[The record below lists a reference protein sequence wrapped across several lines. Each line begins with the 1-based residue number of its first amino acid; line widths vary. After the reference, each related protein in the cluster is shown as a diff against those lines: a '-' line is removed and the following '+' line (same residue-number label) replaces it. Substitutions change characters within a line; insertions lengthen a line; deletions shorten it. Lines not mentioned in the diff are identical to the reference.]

1 MQTAAEIDRMVE
13 RAQRNELNRFLGK
26 EAAEERHA
34 EEIEQRAKDMM
45 QVGEEYHPWTFA
57 NFDEAI
63 GNAPDAER
71 MVMFATI
78 AAAVDLDLKNE
89 YSNHM
94 ALVAIRQLNERYWM
108 EAATRAAESCAH
120 ES

>member
-13 RAQRNELNRFLGK
+13 RAQRNELNRFLDK
-26 EAAEERHA
+26 QDDEERHA
-34 EEIEQRAKDMM
+34 EEIGQRAKDMM
-45 QVGEEYHPWTFA
+45 QVGEEYHPWTFT
-57 NFDEAI
+57 NFEEAI
-63 GNAPDAER
+63 GNAPDSER

-78 AAAVDLDLKNE
+78 SAAVDLDLKNDH
-89 YSNHM
+89 SNHI
-94 ALVAIRQLNERYWM
+94 ALVAIRQLSERYWM